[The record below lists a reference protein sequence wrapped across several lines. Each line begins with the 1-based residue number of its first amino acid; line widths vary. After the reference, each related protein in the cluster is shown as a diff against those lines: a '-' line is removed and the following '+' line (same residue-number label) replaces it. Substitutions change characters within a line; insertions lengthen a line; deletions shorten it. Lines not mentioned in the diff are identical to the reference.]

1 MEKPSQSGKFLPL
14 YGYGLALISIV
25 FTVIFYVTKQD
36 GNLWMGYV
44 GNIIMFIG
52 VLGAIIHYNRA
63 RHNNGSAMSAF
74 AMGWRTTLL
83 ATIIYAVFMIIFHF
97 VVGGNPDQSLQEQDT
112 VKDNFWIY
120 FLGNIVFVN
129 LLVGVVAALLGAM
142 VFKSNQKTT
151 LPNEP

>member
-1 MEKPSQSGKFLPL
+1 MEKPSQSGKFLPM

-25 FTVIFYVTKQD
+25 FTIIFYVTKQY
-36 GNLWMGYV
+36 GNLWMGYL

-52 VLGAIIHYNRA
+52 VLGSIIHYNKV
-63 RHNNGSAMSAF
+63 RHGNGSAMSAF

-83 ATIIYAVFMIIFHF
+83 ATIIYAVFMILFHF
-97 VVGGNPDQSLQEQDT
+97 VVGGNPAQSLQEHDT

-129 LLVGVVAALLGAM
+129 LLVGIVAALLGAM